1 VFIGVHRRL
10 KLGFSASCQE
20 LWRRGKPCGRA
31 RSRKDSLARMPAPLL
46 FLFFFLDL
54 HGIEVFVLEDLMA
67 IQTFQV
73 VDAISPGDDLGAG
86 VLASG
91 LHNND

>member
-1 VFIGVHRRL
+1 
-10 KLGFSASCQE
+10 
-20 LWRRGKPCGRA
+20 
-31 RSRKDSLARMPAPLL
+31 MPAPL
-46 FLFFFLDL
+46 LFFFLDL

-73 VDAISPGDDLGAG
+73 VHAISPGNDLGAG

-91 LHNND
+91 LHNNAR